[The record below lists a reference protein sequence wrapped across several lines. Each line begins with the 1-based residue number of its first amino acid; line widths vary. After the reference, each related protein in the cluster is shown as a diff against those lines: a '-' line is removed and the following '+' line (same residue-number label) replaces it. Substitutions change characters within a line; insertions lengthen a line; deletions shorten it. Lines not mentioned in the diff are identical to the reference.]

1 MNKLI
6 ICTLVVLSALSF
18 SSCSN
23 TVAFPWWVF
32 QDRPSGQDSG
42 SDVLSEFDPR
52 SFIGNGLLTAME
64 GDDGSATITAWEAVV
79 STFSARSVSQ
89 GDYRCVVHFLNYNH
103 NGFTVNG
110 DISYVLTV
118 ESTGKISSYTVPE
131 NSDAVSVS
139 NGGASEEYIFN
150 VPEPT
155 TASATIT
162 SSEGIPSFSD
172 VSVSEPMV
180 GSGSTVTIVGGETI
194 DFDDIGD
201 DVIISGSYS
210 DMPGDLFSLMLVIGR
225 MNSIV
230 SEVAPANG
238 QYGIRIPLNGDSS
251 AGYVVYD
258 ENNSPVEVFI
268 CESMTLNIGGET
280 GTVVSM
286 SGSLHMEY
294 NGSAPMLEFDNFII
308 SYKDLYTGETVTSE
322 KINGIMDMRAAA
334 SGQDFNDVVIDVAI
348 GGHDYSDASNYMA
361 MMAINTLS
369 TQIANYESQIIC
381 NNDGTF
387 QEKDPSSMYTLS
399 GTYSVSDN
407 IRTFAGSL
415 EVSGSIYS
423 FEIEV
428 SDSTETTYADIISF
442 TFEGEVFPDE
452 AVRDLNKMNSW
463 A

>member
-1 MNKLI
+1 
-6 ICTLVVLSALSF
+6 
-18 SSCSN
+18 
-23 TVAFPWWVF
+23 
-32 QDRPSGQDSG
+32 
-42 SDVLSEFDPR
+42 
-52 SFIGNGLLTAME
+52 
-64 GDDGSATITAWEAVV
+64 
-79 STFSARSVSQ
+79 
-89 GDYRCVVHFLNYNH
+89 
-103 NGFTVNG
+103 
-110 DISYVLTV
+110 
-118 ESTGKISSYTVPE
+118 
-131 NSDAVSVS
+131 
-139 NGGASEEYIFN
+139 
-150 VPEPT
+150 
-155 TASATIT
+155 
-162 SSEGIPSFSD
+162 
-172 VSVSEPMV
+172 MV

-258 ENNSPVEVFI
+258 ENNSPVEIFI
-268 CESMTLNIGGET
+268 GESMTLNIGGET

-334 SGQDFNDVVIDVAI
+334 SDQDFNDVVIDVAI